1 MTQPTRKRSGLGRG
15 LASLIP
21 TGPAD
26 GEAVVPGHR
35 MGDAAADVVLGG
47 APVRDGADVGAVYRE
62 IDPSAI
68 DPNPRQPRQVF
79 DEEALAELVHS
90 IREFG
95 LMQPIVVRAA
105 PATAPGAPP
114 RYQLVMG
121 ERRWRA
127 AQQVGLATIPAIVRE
142 TADDSMLRDALLENI
157 HRAQLNPLEEAAAY
171 QQLLE
176 EFGVTHD
183 ELAAR
188 IGRSRPLITNMI
200 RLLRLPIAVQRRV
213 AAGVLSA
220 GHARALLALEGT
232 PEQQEELAARIVA
245 EGLSVRATE
254 EAVTLANR
262 EDTATPS
269 APRRKPIHMPGLQDV
284 AERLS
289 TAFDTR
295 VTVSL
300 GKRKGKIVVEFGS
313 VEDLQRIVDLM
324 NSAKP

>member
-95 LMQPIVVRAA
+95 LMQPIVVRAV
-105 PATAPGAPP
+105 PATPPGAP

-127 AQQVGLATIPAIVRE
+127 AQQAGLATIPAIVRE

-157 HRAQLNPLEEAAAY
+157 HRVQLNPLEEAAAY
-171 QQLLE
+171 QQLLD

-188 IGRSRPLITNMI
+188 IGRSRMGPL
-200 RLLRLPIAVQRRV
+200 R
-213 AAGVLSA
+213 G
-220 GHARALLALEGT
+220 
-232 PEQQEELAARIVA
+232 
-245 EGLSVRATE
+245 
-254 EAVTLANR
+254 
-262 EDTATPS
+262 
-269 APRRKPIHMPGLQDV
+269 
-284 AERLS
+284 
-289 TAFDTR
+289 
-295 VTVSL
+295 
-300 GKRKGKIVVEFGS
+300 
-313 VEDLQRIVDLM
+313 
-324 NSAKP
+324 